1 MAFPTNPIYKL
12 HNSTLDGV
20 TTQYILKKD
29 GENILQNIPQD
40 PENTDYQAYLAWVAE
55 GNTAEAAD

>member
-1 MAFPTNPIYKL
+1 MSYKFYKDPL
-12 HNSTLDGV
+12 TGKQDDVIQRLTDGV
-20 TTQYILKKD
+20 W
-29 GENILQNIPQD
+29 IPFD